1 MKQLLFAICTVFV
14 LAVNAQEIN
23 IIPQPVALKQGKGNF
38 TISATTKIILAG
50 SGTEKSA
57 AFLNAYLKAYYGFE
71 LSTTKAKLPWKNAV
85 VLNFDR
91 MDNGLPGAYNLT
103 VDKEKVYIGG
113 DNEQG
118 VFYGIQTLLQLLPVQ
133 PAATLAIPNVTIAD
147 APRFAYRGLMLD
159 CGRHFFSVDFVKQY
173 IDFIAMSK
181 MNTFHWHLTED
192 QGWRIEIKKY
202 PLLTQVGS
210 CRNGTITGH
219 HPGNGNDNTRD
230 CGYYTQAQIKDIVQ
244 YAADRYI
251 TVIPEIEMPGHSS
264 AAIAAYPQ
272 LSCFPDK
279 STPIAKKVIWSGDS
293 TGKQVQQSW
302 GVYSDVFCP
311 TEYTFNFL
319 QDVLDEVMALFPS
332 TYIHIGGDECPKE
345 YWKISPF
352 CQQLIKDKG
361 LKDEHGLQSYFI
373 GRIEKYLNSKGR
385 QIIGWDE
392 ILEGGVAP
400 NATVMSWRGEKG
412 GIEAAKQK
420 HQVVMTPTTY
430 VYFDYAQ
437 TKSEDSLVIGGYL
450 PVETVY
456 NYEPLPKELTADEKK
471 YILGAQANVWSE
483 YMANPGKV
491 EYMLLPRLAA
501 LSEVLWSTPQNKSW
515 TGFTARLQTQFKR
528 FDLWKAHYNKKGINK
543 GE

>member
-1 MKQLLFAICTVFV
+1 MKQLLFAICTFFV

-23 IIPQPVALKQGKGNF
+23 IIPQPASLKQGTGSF

-71 LSTTKAKLPWKNAV
+71 LSTTKAKLPWKNAI
-85 VLNFDR
+85 VLNYDR

-133 PAATLAIPNVTIAD
+133 PAAALAIPNVTIAD

-219 HPGNGNDNTRD
+219 HPGTGNDNIRD
-230 CGYYTQAQIKDIVQ
+230 CGYYTQEQIKDIVK

-272 LSCFPDK
+272 LSCFPTQ
-279 STPIAKKVIWSGDS
+279 STAIAKKVTWSGDS
-293 TGKQVQQSW
+293 TGKHVQQSW

-311 TEYTFNFL
+311 SEYTFNFL

-373 GRIEKYLNSKGR
+373 GRIEKYLNGKGR

-456 NYEPLPKELTADEKK
+456 NYEPLPKELTADEQK

-515 TGFTARLQTQFKR
+515 AGFTTRLQTQFKR